1 ANWSL
6 DAPSFTDGD
15 QSPGIG
21 LFVVALKP
29 DLLAPAFPV
38 RLAAQLERLAA
49 SGIHIPGSRP
59 AAETIEL
66 APSLMAAIQAY

>member
-1 ANWSL
+1 
-6 DAPSFTDGD
+6 
-15 QSPGIG
+15 
-21 LFVVALKP
+21 
-29 DLLAPAFPV
+29 

-66 APSLMAAIQAY
+66 APSLMAAIQAYCGPSPGGAPEDRARQASQLQEPPQ